1 MQSNHNFQS
10 DTFRDLMEGITRNIP
25 ALMFF
30 GIVVTYI
37 VTAALN
43 VHVIPLPAFIAVPAA
58 VMIQFGR
65 FAVVFMDF
73 LNPTGYRS
81 KWPPVIATVA
91 TIVALVE
98 LGFSVQDIQEAQGWT
113 AARYWSVYL
122 FGAML
127 IGFGYILELNFIAK
141 GVEAYGMRTYKR
153 NVSLEVTN
161 TATPRPQRNASP
173 ATAIAATTEKQ
184 RPQIMQELR
193 ERQQA
198 QQAEPQQ
205 AQEAQN
211 LVYTSDLGYFGEEFK
226 ALSPQE
232 KAVLLSVMIQKQRST
247 IRTNKQRIAD
257 KEKKG
262 ADTTTQLVAIQAA
275 EQRIEYYKSLM

>member
-1 MQSNHNFQS
+1 MNNHNFQS
-10 DTFRDLMEGITRNIP
+10 DTFRDLMESITRNIP

-30 GIVVTYI
+30 GIIVTYM

-43 VHVIPLPAFIAVPAA
+43 VYFIPLPSYLAITAA
-58 VMIQFGR
+58 LLIQFGR

-73 LNPTGYRS
+73 LNPTGHRS

-91 TIVALVE
+91 TIIALVE
-98 LGFSVQDIQEAQGWT
+98 LGFSIQDMAEGSAWSQ
-113 AARYWSVYL
+113 ARYWSVYL

-127 IGFGYILELNFIAK
+127 IGFGYILEINFIQKA
-141 GVEAYGMRTYKR
+141 VEAYGMKAYKR
-153 NVSLEVTN
+153 NVSMEITN
-161 TATPRPQRNASP
+161 AATPRPQRNASP

>member
-1 MQSNHNFQS
+1 MQQHNFQS
-10 DTFRDLMEGITRNIP
+10 DTFRDLMESITRNIP

-30 GIVVTYI
+30 GIIVTYV

-43 VHVIPLPAFIAVPAA
+43 VHIIPLPAYIAVPAA
-58 VMIQFGR
+58 TMIQFGR

-141 GVEAYGMRTYKR
+141 GVEAYGMKAYKR
-153 NVSLEVTN
+153 NVAMEITN
-161 TATPRPQRNASP
+161 AATPRPQRNASP
-173 ATAIAATTEKQ
+173 ATAIAATTEK
-184 RPQIMQELR
+184 RPEIMRELR
-193 ERQQA
+193 ERQEA
-198 QQAEPQQ
+198 TPQAENQVATRVY
-205 AQEAQN
+205 AQPGSLETAAQIKIDQRTLRAYRHKLRNGIGNPVTNQGHIDRLEAN
-211 LVYTSDLGYFGEEFK
+211 IEKLK
-226 ALSPQE
+226 A
-232 KAVLLSVMIQKQRST
+232 
-247 IRTNKQRIAD
+247 
-257 KEKKG
+257 
-262 ADTTTQLVAIQAA
+262 QLA
-275 EQRIEYYKSLM
+275 

>member
-1 MQSNHNFQS
+1 
-10 DTFRDLMEGITRNIP
+10 
-25 ALMFF
+25 
-30 GIVVTYI
+30 
-37 VTAALN
+37 
-43 VHVIPLPAFIAVPAA
+43 
-58 VMIQFGR
+58 
-65 FAVVFMDF
+65 
-73 LNPTGYRS
+73 
-81 KWPPVIATVA
+81 
-91 TIVALVE
+91 
-98 LGFSVQDIQEAQGWT
+98 
-113 AARYWSVYL
+113 
-122 FGAML
+122 
-127 IGFGYILELNFIAK
+127 
-141 GVEAYGMRTYKR
+141 
-153 NVSLEVTN
+153 
-161 TATPRPQRNASP
+161 
-173 ATAIAATTEKQ
+173 
-184 RPQIMQELR
+184 MQELR